1 MSAWRARL
9 AGVRKP
15 AQFPPPALQN
25 RTGPVT
31 PDFYAIAIVTIIS
44 HFRTLA
50 PQRNCGIDFL
60 SITQISL
67 VPMRWLPKHL
77 RRSRLGRLRPGG
89 KPGCHHDEL
98 VVEKKFHIQIIRARL
113 VGEGPRQSNYREIK
127 GSLAQRRQ
135 VQRISAASRS
145 AWGRCCS
152 HTISWSTPWHPP
164 RSRPVR
170 APCLPRSRQSRPLH
184 SCCRGTDPG
193 GVFERCDHLCCGR
206 YLCNRA
212 EICLNA
218 AHKNRDQPACFLLRS
233 ALAPVGFHL
242 KNAACG
248 GLA

>member
-1 MSAWRARL
+1 
-9 AGVRKP
+9 
-15 AQFPPPALQN
+15 
-25 RTGPVT
+25 
-31 PDFYAIAIVTIIS
+31 
-44 HFRTLA
+44 
-50 PQRNCGIDFL
+50 
-60 SITQISL
+60 
-67 VPMRWLPKHL
+67 MRCLPKHL

-145 AWGRCCS
+145 AWRRCCS
-152 HTISWSTPWHPP
+152 QSISWSTPWHPP

-184 SCCRGTDPG
+184 SCCRGTDLG
-193 GVFERCDHLCCGR
+193 GAFERCDHLCCGR

-212 EICLNA
+212 EICLNGGGA
-218 AHKNRDQPACFLLRS
+218 KGAGHRHWLGSTGNGWNPMINGRRQPSLRWHEPDES
-233 ALAPVGFHL
+233 RGSRPDL
-242 KNAACG
+242 
-248 GLA
+248 